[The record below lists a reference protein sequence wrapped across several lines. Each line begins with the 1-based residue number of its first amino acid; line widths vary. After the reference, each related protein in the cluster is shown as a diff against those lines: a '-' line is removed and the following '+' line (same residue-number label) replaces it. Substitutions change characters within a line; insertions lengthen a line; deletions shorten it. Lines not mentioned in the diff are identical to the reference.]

1 MTVAV
6 DGEVK
11 RAGAYPVVGRV
22 TLMRAV
28 ALAGGTAEFAKLED
42 VVIFRTVGG
51 KDYVGIYNLG
61 AIRRGN
67 YADPEVFPNDVV
79 IVGDSPQR
87 RRFNQ
92 LLMTVPAL
100 LSPIILLASEA
111 RKMSPIVN
119 GRQAMSDKD
128 LIALENEEARYDSSR
143 FGLSI
148 LEQVMSVILNHR
160 YLVLSIVT
168 GSLVLGL
175 LLTFIATPQYTS
187 TARIEILPDAPVST
201 SVEGERERSVIN
213 EVAFYNTQYSLLES
227 RSLAE
232 RVVRAGNLTA
242 NEEFLRLF
250 KLDSSEGTLS
260 SAQRQSLTTNAAMVL
275 LDRLTV
281 SPMRA
286 SSLVDVSFSTP
297 SPALSAKLT
306 DLWVTQ
312 FVQSNV
318 DRRFAATSDA
328 RKYLEKR
335 LDTLRH

>member
-1 MTVAV
+1 MKHFQLALAFNVALLAGCASSPPPVASVAGTPITPLTELPLPGSDDGVRASRVAYIGPFTELRVEVFGVPEMQRDVMTDGQGGFNFPLVGALDAGGKTTNMVAEEIRSKLTGRYVRDPQVSVNFKSPTSAYSIQSMTVAV

-111 RKMSPIVN
+111 RK
-119 GRQAMSDKD
+119 
-128 LIALENEEARYDSSR
+128 
-143 FGLSI
+143 
-148 LEQVMSVILNHR
+148 
-160 YLVLSIVT
+160 
-168 GSLVLGL
+168 
-175 LLTFIATPQYTS
+175 
-187 TARIEILPDAPVST
+187 
-201 SVEGERERSVIN
+201 
-213 EVAFYNTQYSLLES
+213 
-227 RSLAE
+227 
-232 RVVRAGNLTA
+232 
-242 NEEFLRLF
+242 
-250 KLDSSEGTLS
+250 
-260 SAQRQSLTTNAAMVL
+260 
-275 LDRLTV
+275 
-281 SPMRA
+281 
-286 SSLVDVSFSTP
+286 
-297 SPALSAKLT
+297 
-306 DLWVTQ
+306 
-312 FVQSNV
+312 
-318 DRRFAATSDA
+318 
-328 RKYLEKR
+328 
-335 LDTLRH
+335 